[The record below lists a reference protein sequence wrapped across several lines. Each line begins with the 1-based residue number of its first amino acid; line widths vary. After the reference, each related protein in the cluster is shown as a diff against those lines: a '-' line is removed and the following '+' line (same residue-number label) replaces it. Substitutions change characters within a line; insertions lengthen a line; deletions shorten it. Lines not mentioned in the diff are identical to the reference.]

1 MQKILLIKLDFYPTL
16 ANYFEDLAENNAP
29 KDEIHHYIM
38 LKYDNIIDKMAL
50 TLNEMFNGAANGLTV
65 EHFKMVA
72 ANGLFTVMENHQAP
86 DYPTHLT
93 LSGYF
98 QDKYKNL
105 GAVHTIT

>member
-1 MQKILLIKLDFYPTL
+1 MIGRNFAVKHIKKVVT
-16 ANYFEDLAENNAP
+16 
-29 KDEIHHYIM
+29 
-38 LKYDNIIDKMAL
+38 
-50 TLNEMFNGAANGLTV
+50 
-65 EHFKMVA
+65 
-72 ANGLFTVMENHQAP
+72 NGLFTVVESHQAP